1 MRTFTGR
8 DDLGPKGKTFRRV
21 QQMRRHRGGVLGV
34 VLWDE
39 NTDKF
44 LSNPSKGADPKRGGE
59 IS

>member
-1 MRTFTGR
+1 MSTVTGR
-8 DDLGPKGKTFRRV
+8 DDPGLKGTTFRCV
-21 QQMRRHRGGVLGV
+21 QQMHRHRGGVLGV